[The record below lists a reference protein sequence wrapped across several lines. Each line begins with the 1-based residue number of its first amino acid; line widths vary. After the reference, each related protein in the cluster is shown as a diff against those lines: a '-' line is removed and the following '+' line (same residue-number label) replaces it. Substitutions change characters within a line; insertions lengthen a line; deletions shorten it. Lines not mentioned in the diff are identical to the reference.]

1 MANRLSKIVTRTGD
15 GGTTGLGD
23 GSRVSKESARIAAIG
38 DVDELNSAVGVL
50 RAETLP
56 PDVDA
61 LLAAVQ
67 HDLSRDIILGIEYAE
82 PLGRADNL
90 LMGLA
95 SKIKDAPQ
103 GYAGFFD
110 AVKVK
115 EEDLARLYEFDELML
130 GHAEQAAADVAAL
143 HKAVHSSG
151 DLNDAIST
159 LSHNLRAANEAFNS
173 RQEVLNQVSVAN
185 VVTKEDIQ
193 E

>member
-1 MANRLSKIVTRTGD
+1 MTDEVQNLYDMIGGERGALSKLLSKIPGFRGYMEKKSRRDADQLLRDTISDRLQQTR
-15 GGTTGLGD
+15 L
-23 GSRVSKESARIAAIG
+23 E
-38 DVDELNSAVGVL
+38 
-50 RAETLP
+50 
-56 PDVDA
+56 
-61 LLAAVQ
+61 LAAVQ

-82 PLGRADNL
+82 PIGRADNL

-143 HKAVHSSG
+143 HKAVHNSG
-151 DLNDAIST
+151 DLNEAIST
-159 LSHNLRAANEAFNS
+159 LSYNLRAANEAFNS
-173 RQEVLNQVSVAN
+173 RQEVLNQVSVVNAI
-185 VVTKEDIQ
+185 TKEDIQ